1 LAQLYRAQERGAKAE
16 SGHHVVV
23 MAEGTDDFSFLRTM
37 MTNTMDLMGHD
48 AYLASMREAEL

>member
-1 LAQLYRAQERGAKAE
+1 
-16 SGHHVVV
+16 